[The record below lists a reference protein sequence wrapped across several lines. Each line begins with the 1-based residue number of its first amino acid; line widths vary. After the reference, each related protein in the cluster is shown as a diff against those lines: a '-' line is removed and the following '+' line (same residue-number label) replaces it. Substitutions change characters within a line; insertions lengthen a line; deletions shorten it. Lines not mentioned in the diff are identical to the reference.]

1 MVVGIIIGA
10 SIFVQPS
17 EVSRHVSTI
26 PAMFGVWAAAGIL
39 SIGGALV
46 SARLATAI
54 SRKPAAST
62 SI

>member
-26 PAMFGVWAAAGIL
+26 PAMFGVWSAAGIM
-39 SIGGALV
+39 SIAGRASLRFAGCGDF
-46 SARLATAI
+46 
-54 SRKPAAST
+54 RKPAEST
-62 SI
+62 ST